1 MAESSAVI
9 AHLTW
14 ALADGIGP
22 ILFRRI
28 VERFG
33 DAQRAL
39 CATAAQLAEIKGI
52 GRERATRIMT
62 SLDTAR
68 AQRELEVSIAANLK
82 IVTPLDP
89 EFPEGLRRIP
99 DPPIVLFV
107 KGELRET
114 DAMAIAVVGSRQC
127 TIYGSEQARR
137 FGELLA
143 GAGFTVV
150 SGLARGIDS
159 FAQHGAIDAGGRSIG
174 VLGCGLNEV
183 YPPENLALAERV
195 VACGALLSELPIGA
209 SVQRGNFPPRN
220 RIIAG
225 MTLGTLVVEA
235 AHRSGAL
242 ITARLA
248 NEYNRELFAVPGR
261 VQDPMSMGTNA
272 LIRDGAAKLVTCLED
287 ILDGLG
293 EVGAA
298 VRRGSAAPA
307 DAGASSSIVR
317 SASVAAD
324 GPNDEGDLFTPPPG
338 RARAD
343 TSVPGAA
350 PGAFPTDRPAD
361 GRAAPPAGLS
371 PTEQRVLELVADAPL
386 LQDVVL
392 SASGLAVGE
401 VLAAFTTLELKG
413 LIRRLPGQMLAR
425 R

>member
-1 MAESSAVI
+1 MSDSNTVI
-9 AHLTW
+9 AHLAW

-33 DAQRAL
+33 DAERAL
-39 CATAAQLAEIKGI
+39 GASALHLAEIKGV
-52 GRERATRIMT
+52 GRDRAERIMSSLALERAG
-62 SLDTAR
+62 
-68 AQRELEVSIAANLK
+68 QELEKSTAAGLR
-82 IVTPLDP
+82 IVTPADA
-89 EFPEGLRRIP
+89 EFPEGLRKIP

-107 KGELRET
+107 KGELRTT
-114 DAMAIAVVGSRQC
+114 DALAIAVVGSRQC

-159 FAQHGAIDAGGRSIG
+159 FAQHGALDAGGRSIG
-174 VLGCGLNEV
+174 VLGCGLDEV
-183 YPPENLALAERV
+183 YPPENKSLADRV
-195 VACGALLSELPIGA
+195 TACGALLSELPIGA
-209 SVQRGNFPPRN
+209 AVQRGNFPPRN

-248 NEYNRELFAVPGR
+248 SEYNRELFAVPGR
-261 VQDPMSMGTNA
+261 VQDPMSMGANA
-272 LIRDGAAKLVTCLED
+272 LIRDGGAKLVTCLED
-287 ILDGLG
+287 ILDALG
-293 EVGAA
+293 EVGTAL
-298 VRRGSAAPA
+298 RRGHVEQPPSAALPRSHPA
-307 DAGASSSIVR
+307 KSQA
-317 SASVAAD
+317 AAD
-324 GPNDEGDLFTPPPG
+324 PSATEPPRSPTSPRASPAARSRSTGDLFAPPPEL
-338 RARAD
+338 
-343 TSVPGAA
+343 P
-350 PGAFPTDRPAD
+350 
-361 GRAAPPAGLS
+361 GLS
-371 PTEQRVLELVADAPL
+371 PTEQRVLALLSDGPV

-392 SASGLAVGE
+392 SAAGLAAGD

-413 LIRRLPGQMLAR
+413 LVRRLPGQMITR